1 MRARASTRTDTR
13 QSKREP
19 DVIDVHVGK
28 RLRLRRM
35 LLNMT
40 QEQLASVVGV
50 AFQQIQKYERGAN
63 RVSASR
69 LYDIA
74 RALAVD
80 VSFFFEDLDDDA
92 ARSRPNAVLP
102 DATEALVAAGPR
114 HDRDP
119 RSRTV
124 SLQLL
129 NAYWNLPDDTV
140 RDRVLDLME
149 SLRKGGERGGG
160 ERGGGERGGGCTPVS

>member
-1 MRARASTRTDTR
+1 MRARALTQTDTR

-19 DVIDVHVGK
+19 DAIDVHVGK

-80 VSFFFEDLDDDA
+80 VSFFFEDLDDAA

-102 DATEALVAAGPR
+102 DATEALVAAGPL
-114 HDRDP
+114 HDRDL

-160 ERGGGERGGGCTPVS
+160 